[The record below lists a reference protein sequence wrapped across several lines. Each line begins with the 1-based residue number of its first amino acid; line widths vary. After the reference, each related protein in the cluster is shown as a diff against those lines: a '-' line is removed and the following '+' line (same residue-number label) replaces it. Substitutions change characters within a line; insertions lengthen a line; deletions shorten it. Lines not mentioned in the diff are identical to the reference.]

1 MSRRDQI
8 RMTDEEVREAMVR
21 FLGVIGAK
29 AGEIEKRIGEGPSF
43 SLQGDLKRPA
53 ARIQTEIAR
62 LLENFDEASILLAGE
77 EVRYTL
83 AAYSG

>member
-1 MSRRDQI
+1 
-8 RMTDEEVREAMVR
+8 MVPGWA
-21 FLGVIGAK
+21 GVSWGAR
-29 AGEIEKRIGEGPSF
+29 AGEIEKRIGEDGPSF
-43 SLQGDLKRPA
+43 SLQGDLKRPT
-53 ARIQTEIAR
+53 ARIQSEIAR